1 MNKNVHGILQEG
13 SGKKNGLQKTVKWRR
28 LRKERTMAI
37 GDSRHVE
44 IENVNITL
52 SDLVVALRVFITGV
66 TCSHL
71 CFRNIFLAAACR
83 AVWGE
88 EIGKLF

>member
-37 GDSRHVE
+37 GDSGM
-44 IENVNITL
+44 L
-52 SDLVVALRVFITGV
+52 KLRM
-66 TCSHL
+66 
-71 CFRNIFLAAACR
+71 
-83 AVWGE
+83 
-88 EIGKLF
+88 